1 MKILLIGA
9 NGTIG
14 SAVARELEQRHEVVR
29 IGRTSGDFQVDISD
43 SQSIRALFEK
53 TGRFDALVCAAGN
66 VTFAPLG
73 EMTAEHFSLGLED
86 KLMGQVN
93 LLLIGREYA
102 NDGASFTFTTG
113 VLSHDP
119 IRSGASAA
127 LVNGAIDSFVRA
139 AAIELPRGL
148 RVNSISPTCCWKPWA
163 ATRPTS
169 AASSRCRRPTWP
181 WPTPRVWKACRPARP
196 TASAKPVCAKAGLCG
211 SWLACA
217 GVLPNHTRLLGLF
230 ASKPAPTVDGA
241 AAFNPGLWW
250 PGGLRNVSDFRLEAQ

>member
-9 NGTIG
+9 AGTIG
-14 SAVARELEQRHEVVR
+14 SAVDKELSQRHEVIR
-29 IGRTSGDFQVDISD
+29 IGRSSGDFQVDISD
-43 SQSIRALFEK
+43 SASIRKLFEQ
-53 TGRFDALVCAAGN
+53 TGKFDALICAAGN

-73 EMTAEHFSLGLED
+73 EMNADSFALGLKD

-127 LVNGAIDSFVRA
+127 LVNGALDSFVKA

-148 RVNSISPTCCWKPWA
+148 RVNSISPTVLLEAMGSYAPYF
-163 ATRPTS
+163 RGY
-169 AASSRCRRPTWP
+169 
-181 WPTPRVWKACRPARP
+181 
-196 TASAKPVCAKAGLCG
+196 KPVPAADVALAYAKSVEGLQTG
-211 SWLACA
+211 QTFH
-217 GVLPNHTRLLGLF
+217 VN
-230 ASKPAPTVDGA
+230 
-241 AAFNPGLWW
+241 
-250 PGGLRNVSDFRLEAQ
+250 